1 MKHEIESMVTLDSG
15 YDIPVRFNYTV
26 TSHYDIPARVFG
38 LPENCSPAEFEFLF
52 DVEELQ
58 ISNYS
63 DKWWNCESEKLIDL
77 IIDKLNEEVYE
88 HYQKNI

>member
-1 MKHEIESMVTLDSG
+1 MKHEIDSMVTLDSG

-26 TSHYDIPARVFG
+26 TSHYDIPAV
-38 LPENCSPAEFEFLF
+38 LHLAPEDCSPAEFEFIF
-52 DVEELQ
+52 DVEDLQ
-58 ISNYS
+58 ISNYC

-77 IIDKLNEEVYE
+77 IIDQLIGLVYE